1 MNYELQDWE
10 MSFKDMFFS
19 VLYKWKQI
27 LVIAVV
33 IALALGGMQAFKT
46 RESNIANKASYEG
59 KLASYERSLAIAQ
72 DSYDYANQMVENQK
86 RYLQEST
93 LMQINAYNAYEA
105 KISLYISTGYQIM
118 PEMKYQNEDPSESLV
133 AIYKNVITDNDV
145 LAQVSEEL
153 GMENKH
159 LKELITTAQPSDHVL
174 AFAVSHTDAEIA
186 EKAAH
191 LIMEHLEK
199 TKPVATKIIGEH
211 SLEVVL
217 DSVGPYVDVSKAIE
231 KREKQEALLV
241 EYEEELAA
249 QKTALSKV
257 QKTKPTKYGSSVVKT
272 AILWCIIGGVAG
284 VALCAVACCVYF
296 IFRTTVYSA
305 DELRGRMGVRCLGSV
320 TRGKRFDFI
329 TRALRRVEGR
339 VVEDSE
345 GNAAVIA
352 QTLCNYT
359 GENKCVLVSGS
370 GDRAYTEKLV
380 ERLQNELADL
390 KLVAA
395 GGLLRDADAASG
407 LRQCDAVLL
416 VEVCGKTK
424 YKTIGQE
431 RERIQD
437 AGKPFLGCVLVDG

>member
-19 VLYKWKQI
+19 VLHKWKQI

-118 PEMKYQNEDPSESLV
+118 PDMAYQNEDPSESLV

-272 AILWCIIGGVAG
+272 AILWGIIGGVAG

-395 GGLLRDADAASG
+395 GSLLRDADAASG

-416 VEVCGKTK
+416 VGVCGKTK